1 VSDDYLAE
9 LSRRPAAYSPATLG
23 EIWNAEWAR
32 SALDTLTGV
41 GRPYQDSYDELVQG
55 IEAAAGSD
63 IATYAAQQKVR
74 LGGGNTRDQN
84 IAALGVLAD
93 TLPEERSQPL
103 QPLKDVR
110 KRAAE
115 KAQALEKESGDVAAG
130 TYGLTGTATAFL
142 AGVARQALDPVN
154 LATLPLGAGPGMGAL
169 RAIGAEALAAAGTQ
183 AAQEPIIQAER
194 GRLGLEAGFSQ
205 GALNVAQAGDRRR
218 RADGDLPRRRRGLS
232 PRSWRHS
239 GRWSRAKAGSR
250 HKSPPLPQSGPLA
263 SLPARRHPH
272 PKICAHPRQRPIFR
286 PPRAIWRRRILPPR
300 PRMPSA
306 TM

>member
-183 AAQEPIIQAER
+183 AAQEPMIQAER

-205 GALNVAQAGDRRR
+205 GALNVAQAGIGAAGLTAIFRGAGAVYRRV
-218 RADGDLPRRRRGLS
+218 RGEA
-232 PRSWRHS
+232 PGAGARES
-239 GRWSRAKAGSR
+239 GEPAQEPVFATERPAGESAAA
-250 HKSPPLPQSGPLA
+250 PP
-263 SLPARRHPH
+263 PH

-286 PPRAIWRRRILPPR
+286 PPRAIWRRRILPP
-300 PRMPSA
+300 PLRMPSA
-306 TM
+306 IM